1 MLCSSVTR
9 QWGNTTSEIDRNTTK
24 TYPHNI
30 AINEWLCGVA
40 AYAWPTVGSY
50 PLIAM
55 SGDKNGYTLGAQND
69 LNNSG
74 PLYVT
79 IHRNMQVRA
88 FCYLPYA
95 NQLNPYPVVPL
106 LYNPKPVKFAPA
118 ITAVF

>member
-1 MLCSSVTR
+1 MPLIFPHCPVE

-24 TYPHNI
+24 TYVHNI

-74 PLYVT
+74 PFTLRY
-79 IHRNMQVRA
+79 IEI
-88 FCYLPYA
+88 C
-95 NQLNPYPVVPL
+95 
-106 LYNPKPVKFAPA
+106 K
-118 ITAVF
+118 